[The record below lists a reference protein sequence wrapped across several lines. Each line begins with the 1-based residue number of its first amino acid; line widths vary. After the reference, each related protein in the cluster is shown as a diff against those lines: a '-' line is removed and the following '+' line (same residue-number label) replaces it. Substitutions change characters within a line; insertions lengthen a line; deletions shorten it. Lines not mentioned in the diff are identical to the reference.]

1 MKILAIRIKNL
12 ASLEGI
18 TEIDFTKP
26 PLSTAGIFAITGPTG
41 AGKSTILDAL
51 CLALYGR
58 TPRYLEAKEQGI
70 ELRDGKNG
78 LINQGDHR
86 GILRDGTGVGS
97 AEVDF
102 IAVDGCAYSAIWRVR
117 RAKDKAEGSM
127 QADSLELKNLDTGI
141 SFPGTKKVIASEIE
155 RLIGL
160 NFEQFTRSVLLA
172 QGEFT
177 AFLKA
182 GKDDKS
188 SLLEK
193 LTGTQV
199 YSQISQRIFESH
211 KAEEQ
216 QLRDLNLKREG
227 ILTLTTEELVS
238 LQEKNKA
245 AKEIINL
252 KQKQIVVFDKEINW
266 HHQRKSLGDQ
276 LELAVKLVK
285 ETNEIKQNFSVRLA
299 LFRNVELVQPAR
311 KLIDDL
317 GNVVNQLTT
326 KNANLSEIEHALSEL
341 NIQLESCVTLIATAA
356 QSCEEKTKEY
366 DDGKPLLAH
375 ARALDVKIG
384 GKAEQILDAEKLA
397 TIAAGN
403 TLEKASVIRGTKE
416 KSALLVSS
424 VNELQHWKTANEVRQ
439 PIAEHETLIIS
450 KLSDA
455 QEQLAHSHNLFRQMQ
470 GLSDDIAAESKK
482 LESLKVAAEPLK
494 LQLKEKQ
501 EHGVQL
507 RAKLSEVDT
516 TKLEAE
522 KLFNDTN
529 LVDLNTAQGH
539 WEILTDRI
547 TSFNNIAKR
556 LKADQATHADKLPQ
570 LEKATEALGILKT
583 KKETSLQLLQKAQL
597 SVTESVESLRGHLS
611 EGEPCPV
618 CGSNKHPYADH
629 NPQLDAVMQQLEA
642 ENKHYEKDY
651 EQELMLCSS
660 LQEKLLHLQKAIE
673 SGTEEIAEKESSLN
687 VLKSNWKSYPVY
699 DTIKKIADDNKA
711 EWLLKKTEV
720 VKALQKSLQTQLS
733 TYNTQ
738 KKELDELQKQERYFE
753 QQVNENLTV
762 TSKSEQAIEF
772 LKQKLNNSKTDQERF
787 NHSLQQIKT
796 SLEIYFSNEEWFNK
810 WQNDPEAYEENITKF
825 SARWRE
831 QIKKLGDDEAD
842 LHITRATLEEQEAHL
857 KNFVEEQQSKQ
868 TILTGL
874 QQQHKELLR
883 QRQMIFNGAEADQ
896 VETTLKAAEEES
908 LQNLECRKASDRNI
922 RTKMVKTGATAEQLK
937 KDLIQLQEQEFA
949 ARHNIENWIATFNQK
964 QGLSFDMDKILEL
977 LQHTTE
983 WIEEESKI
991 LRAMDDAITQTQ
1003 SVLRERTTRMHEHEK
1018 LRFGE
1023 RNLEELEILRGQ
1035 ANTGMQQAT
1044 QEQAETQLLLQQDEA
1059 NRIRIGDLL
1068 NAIDAQ
1074 AIITDNWAKLNDI
1087 IGSADGKKFRQIAQ
1101 EYTLDVLLG
1110 YANIHLQSLSQRYLL
1125 ERIPNTLGL
1134 QVLDLDMGNEVR
1146 TVFSLSGGESFL
1158 VSLALA
1164 LGLASLSSSRMKVES
1179 LFIDEGFGSLD
1190 PATLNIAM
1198 DALERLHNQ
1207 GRKVGVI
1214 SHVQEMTE
1222 RISTQV
1228 KVSKLSNGR
1237 SKVEVVTV

>member
-70 ELRDGKNG
+70 EVRDGKDG

-86 GILRDGTGVGS
+86 GILRDGAGVGS

-102 IAVDGCAYSAIWRVR
+102 VAVDGCTYSATWRVR

-141 SFPGTKKVIASEIE
+141 SFPGTKKVVAPEIE

-182 GKDDKS
+182 GKDHKS

-211 KAEEQ
+211 KLEEQ
-216 QLRDLNLKREG
+216 QLRDLNFKKEG
-227 ILTLTTEELVS
+227 ILILTTAELVS
-238 LQEKNKA
+238 LQGKNKS
-245 AKEIINL
+245 AKEIIEL
-252 KQKQIVVFDKEINW
+252 WQKEIVVFDKEITW
-266 HHQRKSLGDQ
+266 YHQFKSLSEQ
-276 LELAVKLVK
+276 LELAGKSVMDA
-285 ETNEIKQNFSVRLA
+285 NEFKQNSSDRLV
-299 LFRNVELVQPAR
+299 LLRSVELVQPAR
-311 KLIDDL
+311 KLVDHH
-317 GNVVNQLTT
+317 GNILNQLTT
-326 KNANLSEIEHALSEL
+326 KKSSLGEVDNELSEL
-341 NIQLESCVTLIATAA
+341 NIQLESCVSLLATATQA
-356 QSCEEKTKEY
+356 CEEKTKHY
-366 DDGKPLLAH
+366 DLAKPLLAR
-375 ARALDVKIG
+375 ARELDVKIA
-384 GKAEQILDAEKLA
+384 GKAEQVLEAEKLE
-397 TIAAGN
+397 TIAANN
-403 TLEKASVIRGTKE
+403 TLEKETVIKVKRE

-424 VNELQHWKTANEVRQ
+424 VNELQNWKIENEARQ
-439 PIAEHETLIIS
+439 AIAEHETLINS
-450 KLSDA
+450 KLTDA
-455 QEQLAHSHNLFRQMQ
+455 QDLLSRSHNLSRQAQ
-470 GLSDDIAAESKK
+470 GLSADIAAESKK
-482 LESLKVAAEPLK
+482 LEILKVTAEPLK

-507 RAKLSEVDT
+507 RAKLSVVDI

-522 KLFNDTN
+522 KLFNDNN

-547 TSFNNIAKR
+547 TGFNNIAKR
-556 LKADQATHADKLPQ
+556 LKADQAAHADKLPQ

-618 CGSNKHPYADH
+618 CGSNEHPYADH
-629 NPQLDAVMQQLEA
+629 NPQLNAVMQQLEA
-642 ENKHYEKDY
+642 ENKQYEKDY
-651 EQELMLCSS
+651 EKGLMLCSS
-660 LQEKLLHLQKAIE
+660 LQENLLQLKKAIKT
-673 SGTEEIAEKESSLN
+673 GMEEISEKESSLN
-687 VLKSNWKSYPVY
+687 VLKTKWKSLPLYAAMGS
-699 DTIKKIADDNKA
+699 IADDVKA
-711 EWLLKKTEV
+711 EWIQKQMEG
-720 VKALQKSLQTQLS
+720 VKALQKSIQTQLT
-733 TYNTQ
+733 TYHTH
-738 KKELDELQKQERYFE
+738 KKELDELQKQERSVE
-753 QQVNENLTV
+753 QQVNENLTA
-762 TSKSEQAIEF
+762 TSKGEQSVEL
-772 LKQKLNNSKTDQERF
+772 LKQQLNNSNKEKERL
-787 NHSLQQIKT
+787 NNSLQQVKAG
-796 SLEIYFSNEEWFNK
+796 LDVYFANEEWFDK
-810 WQNDPEAYEENITKF
+810 WQKEPPAFEENITKF

-831 QIKKLGDDEAD
+831 QIKKLLNDAAD
-842 LHITRATLEEQEAHL
+842 LQTTNATLEEQEVHL
-857 KNFVEEQQSKQ
+857 KNLVKEQQSKQ
-868 TILTGL
+868 TILSGL
-874 QQQHKELLR
+874 QQTYHDLLQ
-883 QRQMIFNGAEADQ
+883 QRQVIFNGAEADQ
-896 VETTLKAAEEES
+896 VETTLKTAEEES
-908 LQNLECRKASDRNI
+908 LQNLESQKAADRNI
-922 RTKMVKTGATAEQLK
+922 RTKIAKTGATAEQLK
-937 KDLIQLQEQEFA
+937 KDLIQLQEQELA
-949 ARHNIENWIATFNQK
+949 AGHNIENWIATFIQK
-964 QGLSFDMDKILEL
+964 QGLSFDIDKLLEL
-977 LQHTTE
+977 LQHTPE
-983 WIEEESKI
+983 WIEEERKV
-991 LRAMDDAITQTQ
+991 LRSMDDAITQAQ
-1003 SVLRERTTRMHEHEK
+1003 SVLRERTTRMQEHEK
-1018 LRFGE
+1018 LRYGE
-1023 RNLEELEILRGQ
+1023 RNLEELEILRGE

-1044 QEQAETQLLLQQDEA
+1044 QEQTETQLLLQQDEA

-1068 NAIDAQ
+1068 NAIDTQ

-1110 YANIHLQSLSQRYLL
+1110 YANIHLQSLSRRYLL

-1198 DALERLHNQ
+1198 EALERLHNQ

-1237 SKVEVVTV
+1237 SKVEVLTI